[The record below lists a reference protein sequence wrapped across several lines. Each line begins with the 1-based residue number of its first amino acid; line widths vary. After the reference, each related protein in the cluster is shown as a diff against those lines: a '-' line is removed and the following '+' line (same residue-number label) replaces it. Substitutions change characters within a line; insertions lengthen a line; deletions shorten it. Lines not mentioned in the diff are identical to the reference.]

1 MEPSIVKEKEK
12 GWAEAGSKGGGVDGD
27 NEQVVVGQ

>member
-12 GWAEAGSKGGGVDGD
+12 GWAEAVSK
-27 NEQVVVGQ
+27 VVGWMETMNR